1 LILSNQLSRLRSP
14 EIEREFKDWRAN
26 EMDFSFSEEQ
36 DAIGGLAKQIL
47 GDRSTL
53 ERMTELEKGD
63 GPRYDPDLWKELVTA
78 GLVGIAVP
86 EQYGGAGLGFLE
98 LAIIAEQVGATAAP
112 IPFIETAIMG
122 ALPIAEFGSEVQK
135 EAWLPRV
142 ARGEALLTAALMEG
156 ESDPGKP
163 TTQARADGKGF
174 RLSGAKECV
183 AGGQIA
189 VRVLVPATA
198 EDGRIG
204 IFIVDPNAKGVKLE
218 SLDTTSGQPE
228 ARIVLSDVA
237 VGPED
242 LLGDLDRG
250 ADILAWIE
258 ERATAAQCS
267 LALGVCA
274 EALRLTAE
282 YTKGREQFG
291 QSIATFQAV
300 GQRAADAYIDTEAI
314 RLTSWQ
320 AAWRLS
326 EGLPATEQVAVAK
339 YWASDAGQ
347 RVVHTASHLHGG
359 MGVDKDYALFRYF
372 LYAKQLELTLGGTTP
387 QLLKIGRILAAEP
400 AA

>member
-1 LILSNQLSRLRSP
+1 
-14 EIEREFKDWRAN
+14 
-26 EMDFSFSEEQ
+26 MDFSFSEEQ
-36 DAIGGLAKQIL
+36 EAIAGLAKQIL
-47 GDRSTL
+47 GDKATL
-53 ERMTELEKGD
+53 ERMTELEKSAE
-63 GPRYDPDLWKELVTA
+63 PRFDRDLWQEMATA

-86 EQYGGAGLGFLE
+86 EEYGGAGLGFLE
-98 LAIIAEQVGATAAP
+98 LALIVEQVGATAAP
-112 IPFIETAIMG
+112 VPFIETAVMA
-122 ALPIAEFGSEVQK
+122 ALPITHFGSEVQK

-142 ARGEALLTAALMEG
+142 ARGEAVLTAALVEG
-156 ESDPGKP
+156 EPDPGQP
-163 TTQARADGKGF
+163 ITTAVADGKGF
-174 RLSGAKECV
+174 RLSGTKLCV
-183 AGGQIA
+183 PAGQIA
-189 VRVLVPATA
+189 ERVLVPATSA
-198 EDGRIG
+198 DGRIG
-204 IFIVDPNAKGVKLE
+204 IFLVDPGAQGVTVE
-218 SLDTTSGQPE
+218 ALDTTSGQPE
-228 ARIVLSDVA
+228 AQILLEDVA

-242 LLGDLDRG
+242 VLGDLDRG

-274 EALRLTAE
+274 KALDLTAE

-320 AAWRLS
+320 AAWRIS

-339 YWASDAGQ
+339 YWASEAGQ
-347 RVVHTASHLHGG
+347 RVVHTATHLHGG

-387 QLLKIGRILAAEP
+387 QLLKIGRILAAQP
-400 AA
+400 AS

>member
-1 LILSNQLSRLRSP
+1 
-14 EIEREFKDWRAN
+14 
-26 EMDFSFSEEQ
+26 MDFSFNDEQ
-36 DAIGGLAKQIL
+36 EAIAGLAKQIL
-47 GDRSTL
+47 SDKATL
-53 ERMTELEKGD
+53 ERMTALEKGA
-63 GPRYDPDLWKELVTA
+63 GPRFDEDLWAEMATA

-86 EQYGGAGLGFLE
+86 EQQGGAGLGFLE
-98 LAIIAEQVGATAAP
+98 LALIVEQVGATAAP
-112 IPFIETAIMG
+112 VPFIETTIMA
-122 ALPIAEFGSEVQK
+122 ALPIAEFGTEVQK

-142 ARGEALLTAALMEG
+142 ASGEAVLTAALMEG
-156 ESDPGKP
+156 EPDPGKP
-163 TTQARADGKGF
+163 ITSARAEGKGF
-174 RLSGAKECV
+174 RLSGTKECV
-183 AGGQIA
+183 AAGQIA
-189 VRVLVPATA
+189 ERVLVPATA
-198 EDGRIG
+198 EDGRVG
-204 IFIVDPNAKGVKLE
+204 IFIVDPGAQGVVVE
-218 SLDTTSGQPE
+218 ALDTTSGQPE
-228 ARIVLSDVA
+228 ARIVLDDVA

-258 ERATAAQCS
+258 ERTTAAQCS

-320 AAWRLS
+320 AAWRIS
-326 EGLPATEQVAVAK
+326 EGLPATDQVAVAK
-339 YWASDAGQ
+339 YWACEAGQ

-387 QLLKIGRILAAEP
+387 QLLKIGRILAKQP

>member
-1 LILSNQLSRLRSP
+1 
-14 EIEREFKDWRAN
+14 
-26 EMDFSFSEEQ
+26 MDFSFSDEQ
-36 DAIGGLAKQIL
+36 EAIAGLAKQIL
-47 GDRSTL
+47 GDKATL
-53 ERMTELEKGD
+53 ERMTELEKGA
-63 GPRYDPDLWKELVTA
+63 GPRFDPELWQEMATA

-98 LAIIAEQVGATAAP
+98 LALIAEQVGATVAP
-112 IPFIETAIMG
+112 VPFIETAIMA
-122 ALPIAEFGSEVQK
+122 ALPIAEFGSETQR

-142 ARGEALLTAALMEG
+142 ANGEAVLTAALMEG

-163 TTQARADGKGF
+163 TTTLRADGKGF
-174 RLSGAKECV
+174 RLSGTKVCV
-183 AGGQIA
+183 AAGQIA
-189 VRVLVPATA
+189 ERVLVPATA
-198 EDGRIG
+198 EDGRVG
-204 IFIVDPNAKGVKLE
+204 IFIVDPHAQGVTVE
-218 SLDTTSGQPE
+218 AIGTTSSQPE
-228 ARIVLSDVA
+228 AQIILDDVA

-250 ADILAWIE
+250 ADMLAWIE

-274 EALRLTAE
+274 EALQLTAE

-320 AAWRLS
+320 AAWRIS
-326 EGLPATEQVAVAK
+326 EGLPATDQVAVAK
-339 YWASDAGQ
+339 YWASEAGQ

-372 LYAKQLELTLGGTTP
+372 CYAKQLELTLGGTTP
-387 QLLKIGRILAAEP
+387 QLLKIGRILAAQP

>member
-1 LILSNQLSRLRSP
+1 
-14 EIEREFKDWRAN
+14 
-26 EMDFSFSEEQ
+26 MDFSFSDEQ
-36 DAIGGLAKQIL
+36 EAIAGLAKQIL
-47 GDRSTL
+47 GDKATL
-53 ERMTELEKGD
+53 ERMTELEKGA
-63 GPRYDPDLWKELVTA
+63 GPRFDPELWQEMATA

-98 LAIIAEQVGATAAP
+98 LALIAEQVGATVAP
-112 IPFIETAIMG
+112 VPFIETAIMA
-122 ALPIAEFGSEVQK
+122 ALPIAEFGSETQR

-142 ARGEALLTAALMEG
+142 ANGEAVLTAALMEG

-163 TTQARADGKGF
+163 TTTLRADGKGF
-174 RLSGAKECV
+174 RLSGTKVCV
-183 AGGQIA
+183 AAGQIA
-189 VRVLVPATA
+189 ERVLVPATA
-198 EDGRIG
+198 EDGRVG
-204 IFIVDPNAKGVKLE
+204 IFVVDPRAQGVTVE
-218 SLDTTSGQPE
+218 AIGTTSSQPE
-228 ARIVLSDVA
+228 AQIILDDVA

-250 ADILAWIE
+250 ADMLAWIE

-274 EALRLTAE
+274 EALQLTAE

-320 AAWRLS
+320 AAWRIS
-326 EGLPATEQVAVAK
+326 EGLPATDQVAVAK
-339 YWASDAGQ
+339 YWASEAGQ

-372 LYAKQLELTLGGTTP
+372 CYAKQLELTLGGTTP
-387 QLLKIGRILAAEP
+387 QLLKIGRILAAQP